1 MFSPEFNNFSLKSI
15 YEIDKI
21 DRNLKKNHNIVIDLS
36 GTKYDLL
43 RTVTNNLDWYQLE
56 QKPEP
61 NKNYQWNIKWYDYYI
76 NEEELRKMFPY

>member
-56 QKPEP
+56 
-61 NKNYQWNIKWYDYYI
+61 
-76 NEEELRKMFPY
+76 